1 MKDSITVV
9 GMDVHKN
16 SISIALAETGDSKE
30 VRSYGA
36 IGGTM
41 AALDKFVK
49 KGEITIQ
56 ILRSN
61 ARWFGVT
68 YREDKPF
75 VVESIRKMVDQGMY
89 PEKLF

>member
-1 MKDSITVV
+1 MSDPK
-9 GMDVHKN
+9 
-16 SISIALAETGDSKE
+16 AELDIPTS
-30 VRSYGA
+30 
-36 IGGTM
+36 
-41 AALDKFVK
+41 LDKFVK

-61 ARWFGVT
+61 SQWFGVT